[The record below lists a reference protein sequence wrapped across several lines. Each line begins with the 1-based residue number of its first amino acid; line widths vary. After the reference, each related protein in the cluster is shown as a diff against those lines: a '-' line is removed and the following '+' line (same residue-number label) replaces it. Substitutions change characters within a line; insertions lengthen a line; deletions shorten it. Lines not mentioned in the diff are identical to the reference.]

1 MGHNPTVWSIAND
14 RAIPHASF
22 VEPRDPRYGWA
33 ADDPRWTEQPDGSRD
48 AWPRQAST
56 EPAPS
61 LWPDANGNDT
71 TTEYNTE
78 SWLPQQRPP
87 TWSVVHDERW
97 GPPPDRW
104 GQDPSAS
111 TLPLAP
117 LPPPLYGAS
126 GLPNPPSQNGAVRPG
141 YGLVT
146 PPTRAQSRR
155 TPLEGWSRRPRRQR
169 RGQDDDSR
177 RHARSSTEPAYG
189 MLLGLTVCWYAVPGL
204 LYVIWL
210 LTAGTDRAGPTARQ
224 FLGNLPWLLAAVT
237 LSLAVAAL
245 LRWAIVGWRAMTLSF
260 AAAIIGA
267 GVATIAHS
275 LTL

>member
-1 MGHNPTVWSIAND
+1 MTGPPVPG
-14 RAIPHASF
+14 RASL
-22 VEPRDPRYGWA
+22 
-33 ADDPRWTEQPDGSRD
+33 
-48 AWPRQAST
+48 
-56 EPAPS
+56 PAPN

-78 SWLPQQRPP
+78 TWMPQQRPP
-87 TWSVVHDERW
+87 TWSVVYDERW

-117 LPPPLYGAS
+117 VPPPLYGAS
-126 GLPNPPSQNGAVRPG
+126 GLPTPPAPSNPVRPG

-146 PPTRAQSRR
+146 PPERINGQARSL
-155 TPLEGWSRRPRRQR
+155 PAGRRPRRRDDEFR
-169 RGQDDDSR
+169 R
-177 RHARSSTEPAYG
+177 ASTEERGYG
-189 MLLGLTVCWYAVPGL
+189 RLFGLTLCWYALPGL
-204 LYVIWL
+204 LYLIWL
-210 LTAGTDRAGPTARQ
+210 VTAGSGRVAATGQAFASS
-224 FLGNLPWLLAAVT
+224 LPWLLGAIV
-237 LSLAVAAL
+237 LSLAVAGL
-245 LRWAIVGWRAMTLSF
+245 LRWAVVGWRALTLSF